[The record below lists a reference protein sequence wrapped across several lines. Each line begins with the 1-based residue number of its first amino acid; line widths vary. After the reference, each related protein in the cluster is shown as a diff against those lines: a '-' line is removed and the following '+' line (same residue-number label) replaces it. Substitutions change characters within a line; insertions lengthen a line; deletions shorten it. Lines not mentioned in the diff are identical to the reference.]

1 MQQDHLFFSENTA
14 QQSSGQEP
22 QNQVLPGL
30 VNATENLSCETSVKT
45 NLGGEINP
53 IDWLKSEFALTLD
66 SELPDG
72 EARFK
77 GVHPHYSYIVQAP
90 AGSGKTSLLAQ
101 RFLALLSQVDAPE
114 KIVAMTFTKKA
125 AAEMRERIIEALMAG
140 KKALPDNASIVEQNT
155 WYLAQKALQR
165 DAEQHWSLLD
175 NPNRLR
181 IKTIDGLNS
190 YLVGQMPLLSKMG
203 GQSQLLQDATPA
215 YQEAVRQV
223 LKMPELEEPVGRL
236 LRLVN
241 GRFNRAENLLIS
253 MLAKRDQWMR
263 TLLQYQGDEAR
274 AVLEAAIEDIVS
286 KLLADQLKALYY
298 LKPAFE
304 EACLIADYAV
314 QNDQP
319 QLSLLCGAWPI
330 AEDSTEVE
338 KWRVLADWLLTG
350 QDEIRKTVTV
360 RNGFPAGKGE
370 AKEQKERFLDV
381 LEQVRV
387 AAANHAEVL
396 PGLVTLKNLPQ
407 PDYSDSQWQDLQWL
421 IQLLTMSAAFL
432 KLVFQQS
439 GQADYIE
446 IAQAASQAL
455 GDELEP
461 TDLAQQLDYQIQHL
475 LVDEFQDTSSEQFK
489 LLKQLIAGWQVDD
502 GRTLFLVGDPMQSI
516 YRFRE
521 AEVGNFLKAWQ
532 GKIGNVALQQLNLQV
547 NFRSSAGVV
556 NWVNQAFKQVLPKEN
571 AIEKGAVTYS
581 DSIAFSKDDSPA
593 VTGHWALNCSAQQE
607 ALQVLEVVQN
617 RLQAFTEGES
627 QLDADQ
633 QEAFRKKHKIAIL
646 GRSRSSL
653 MGIAQLLKQHQIGF
667 RAVDLETLADRQE
680 VQDVLALS
688 RALLHLADRAAW
700 IALLRSPLVGLNLK
714 DLSYL
719 IGDKPFNTVWSAI
732 ERGRCAKPNHHAWCF
747 ESFAELSEAGQMRLM
762 QAIPI
767 LENAIKRLGSVTFA
781 TLVRETWLQLDGPQA
796 VENAIALENVDVFCQ
811 TLANSD
817 APIMDLQQL
826 EKQVET
832 LFARPDSA
840 PESQSIEL
848 MTMHKSK
855 GLEFDTVILPGL
867 GKQPRSDDAA
877 LVSWFQFLSEQ
888 GEEQL
893 VIAPI
898 DQKGQVTSGLRNLLK
913 TFESEKQGYELGRLL
928 YVAVTRAK
936 KQLHLF
942 GQIKYQP
949 TDKQLGSDEI
959 NIAPKKSSLLE
970 SLWSFVSGEFIA
982 LAKQYEPTQETQDS
996 DEDIWPKVSRLP
1008 IQRTGFE
1015 TFKPS
1020 AKSEFDGLFTRQ
1032 KAQQVKGKTVDKSTS
1047 SSNDVQQSVPQR
1059 IEDKTVLPG
1068 LVFSQKNAVLNTT
1081 VGNLVHAI
1089 FEQMVNEGLENWDT
1103 DTLNQRLPVYELW
1116 LLQEGLAQADLPEA
1130 IRRVK
1135 QSVMNG
1141 LQNPKL
1147 RWALHSQHKE
1157 SATEY
1162 PLTSFEDGVIAN
1174 HIVDRTFVDESGTR
1188 WIVDY
1193 KTSVSDSE
1201 DITAFLHH
1209 QTEKYQPQLSRYGDL
1224 FKQLEN
1230 RPQKWVLYFSYLD
1243 IWHELDT
1250 L

>member
-1 MQQDHLFFSENTA
+1 MQQNEMFG
-14 QQSSGQEP
+14 SGEFI
-22 QNQVLPGL
+22 
-30 VNATENLSCETSVKT
+30 SDSFETSNQET
-45 NLGGEINP
+45 TNP
-53 IDWLKSEFALTLD
+53 IAWLQTHFNLQLD
-66 SELPDG
+66 SKLPDG

-77 GVHPHYSYIVQAP
+77 GVHPHHSYIVQAP

-101 RFLALLSQVDAPE
+101 RFLALLSQVDSPE

-125 AAEMRERIIEALMAG
+125 AAEMRERIIEALMLG
-140 KKALPDNASIVEQNT
+140 KEPLSEQASIVEKNT
-155 WYLAQKALQR
+155 WQLAQKALQQ
-165 DAEQHWSLLD
+165 DAQQQWFLLE

-223 LKMPELEEPVGRL
+223 LKMEALEEPVGRL

-241 GRFNRAENLLIS
+241 GRFNRAENLLIG

-274 AVLEAAIEDIVS
+274 EVLEAAIEEIVN
-286 KLLADQLKALYY
+286 KLLAEQFSALYY

-304 EACLIADYAV
+304 EACQIADYAV

-319 QLSLLCGAWPI
+319 QLAVLCGAWPI
-330 AEDSTEVE
+330 AEDSSEVE
-338 KWRVLADWLLTG
+338 KWRVLADWLLTKEG
-350 QDEIRKTVTV
+350 TV
-360 RNGFPAGKGE
+360 RKSVTKNNGFPAGKGE

-396 PGLVTLKNLPQ
+396 PGLVTLKDLPQ

-421 IQLLTMSAAFL
+421 IQLLTMSAAYL

-455 GDELEP
+455 GSDLEP

-532 GKIGNVALQQLNLQV
+532 GQIGNVSLKQLNLQV

-556 NWVNQAFKQVLPKEN
+556 NWVNQAFKKVLPKEN

-581 DSIAFSKDDSPA
+581 DSIAFSEDNSPA
-593 VTGHWALNCSAQQE
+593 VNTHWALNQSAEVE
-607 ALQVLEVVQN
+607 ALQILAVIQN
-617 RLQAFTEGES
+617 RLQAFALAESTLNES
-627 QLDADQ
+627 QR
-633 QEAFRKKHKIAIL
+633 EAYRKKHKIAIL

-667 RAVDLETLADRQE
+667 RAVDLENLAERQE

-700 IALLRSPLVGLNLK
+700 IALLRSPMVGLDLK
-714 DLSYL
+714 DIYTL
-719 IGDKPFNTVWSAI
+719 IGDMPYQAVWSAI
-732 ERGRCAKPNHHAWCF
+732 LRCKGGDQTELNTNHQAWCF
-747 ESFAELSEAGQMRLM
+747 DKLPGLSDIGQARLEH
-762 QAIPI
+762 AVPI
-767 LENAIKRLGSVTFA
+767 LENALKRLGSVGFA
-781 TLVRETWLQLDGPQA
+781 TLIRETWLQLDGAQT
-796 VENAIALENVDVFCQ
+796 VENAVALENVDVFCQ
-811 TLANSD
+811 TIANSD
-817 APIMDLQQL
+817 APVIDLQQL
-826 EKQVET
+826 EKQVES
-832 LFARPDSA
+832 LFARPDSS

-867 GKQPRSDDAA
+867 GRKPRGDDAA
-877 LVSWFQFLSEQ
+877 LVSWFQFLSDA

-898 DQKGQVTSGLRNLLK
+898 DQKGTANSGLRNLLK
-913 TFESEKQGYELGRLL
+913 SFESEKQGYELGRLL

-936 KQLHLF
+936 QQLHLF

-949 TDKQLGSDEI
+949 SDKQLTSDEI
-959 NIAPKKSSLLE
+959 IIAPTKDSLLQ
-970 SLWSFVSGEFIA
+970 SLWPFVSEDFIQ
-982 LAKQYEPTQETQDS
+982 LAKAYEPIDEAQSDS
-996 DEDIWPKVSRLP
+996 EQAWPKVSRLP
-1008 IQRTGFE
+1008 INRQGFAEFTPQLASDFAPLLNRTPNAQKTAIDSAEKAAEFE
-1015 TFKPS
+1015 E
-1020 AKSEFDGLFTRQ
+1020 KS
-1032 KAQQVKGKTVDKSTS
+1032 
-1047 SSNDVQQSVPQR
+1047 N
-1059 IEDKTVLPG
+1059 LPG
-1068 LVFSQKNAVLNTT
+1068 LVFSQQNAILNTT

-1089 FEQMVNEGLENWDT
+1089 FEQMVEEGTADWSV
-1103 DTLNQRLPVYELW
+1103 DTLQNRLEIYELW
-1116 LLQEGLAQADLPEA
+1116 LLQQGLAEEDLPEA

-1135 QSVMNG
+1135 QSVLNG
-1141 LQNPKL
+1141 LQNNKL
-1147 RWALHSQHKE
+1147 IWALSHHHLE

-1162 PLTSFEDGVIAN
+1162 ALTSIEEGIIAN

-1193 KTSVSDSE
+1193 KTSVNDN
-1201 DITAFLHH
+1201 DNMDAFIQK
-1209 QTEKYQPQLSRYGDL
+1209 QTEKYQPQLQRYGEL
-1224 FKQLEN
+1224 FNQLEN

-1243 IWHELDT
+1243 IWHELN
-1250 L
+1250 